1 MDRNCFPNNF
11 SLIESLNTIQPV
23 KLIMNKVDR
32 GIFCL
37 HKEGCYCDKPSPILV
52 KQTISAPHMHAK
64 ALEYLYPKL
73 KPGSVVLDV
82 GSGSGYLTAC
92 FGHLVTV
99 YSPHKNYRGKV
110 IGLEIHKPL
119 VDYSIKRSKDN
130 MNILFKYPSR
140 YKIIHGSGWDG
151 YPKESKKEIYDAIHV
166 GASVGSIP
174 MYLLYQ
180 LKVDG
185 ILVIPLQLGKG
196 KGHTF
201 CILTKD
207 KARNI
212 YIEPKEAVR
221 YVPLIK

>member
-1 MDRNCFPNNF
+1 MSHNCFLNNSDLVK
-11 SLIESLNTIQPV
+11 SLDTIQPV
-23 KLIMNKVDR
+23 KLIMDKVDR

-37 HKEGCYCDKPSPILV
+37 HEKGCYCDKPSPILV

-64 ALEYLYPKL
+64 ALEYMYPKL
-73 KPGSVVLDV
+73 KPGSVVSDV

-99 YSPHKNYRGKV
+99 YSPNAKYRGKV
-110 IGLEIHKPL
+110 IGLEIKESL
-119 VDYSIKRSKDN
+119 VNYSIRKLKKHMD
-130 MNILFKYPSR
+130 ILFKFPSR
-140 YKIIHGSGWDG
+140 FNIIKGSGWDG
-151 YPKESKKEIYDAIHV
+151 YPKKSKKEIYDAIHV
-166 GASVGSIP
+166 GASVDSIP
-174 MYLLYQ
+174 MYLLHQ

-185 ILVIPLQLGKG
+185 ILVIPLRLGKD

-207 KARNI
+207 KDKNI
-212 YIEPKEAVR
+212 HIEPKEAVR